1 MTPTFYG
8 ISIVI
13 AFTLGLFI
21 GLNAHDL
28 SVAVTTYRKRRRGP
42 RPSRR
47 SSR

>member
-28 SVAVTTYRKRRRGP
+28 SVAATTYRKRRRDR
-42 RPSRR
+42 RPGRR
-47 SSR
+47 SGR